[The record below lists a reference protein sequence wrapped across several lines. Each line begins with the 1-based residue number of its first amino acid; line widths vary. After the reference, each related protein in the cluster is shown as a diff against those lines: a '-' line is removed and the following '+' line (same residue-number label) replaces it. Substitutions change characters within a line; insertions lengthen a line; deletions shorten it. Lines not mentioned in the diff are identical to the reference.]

1 MKDEPTQPLDLQ
13 QLSFDYALHAI
24 KLYQFV
30 QQTKDD
36 TGQIIGK
43 EYLQAAIAIGC
54 HLRETQKTLECQ
66 EKYQV
71 AQKEARKS
79 IFLLQLLAGAKLV
92 PQNRISALIMETK
105 DLLAAMAAIDSEDE
119 PIHPTN

>member
-1 MKDEPTQPLDLQ
+1 MKDESTQTLDLQ

-54 HLRETQKTLECQ
+54 HLRETQKTIEC
-66 EKYQV
+66 EDKYQI

-79 IFLLQLLAGAKLV
+79 IFLLQLLAGAEIV
-92 PQNRISALIMETK
+92 PQNRISTLITQTK
-105 DLLAAMAAIDSEDE
+105 DLLAAIAAITSEDE
-119 PIHPTN
+119 PLNPTN